1 MKLLLTG
8 FDPFGGEAVNPSWE
22 AVKEVSLPGDV
33 ELMKLQ
39 VPVVFGEAA
48 RTVLEAVRKHRPDAV
63 VCVGQAG
70 GRDKITPE
78 RVAVNVMD
86 ARICDNAGKQPV
98 DCPVVSDGPA
108 AYFSTL
114 PIKKMAAAMEEAG
127 VGAAVSNTAGTF
139 VCNSLMYE
147 LLHFLATEKLGIL
160 AGFIHV
166 PYLPEQTAGMETP
179 QPSMPLG
186 QITRGLAAALRVL
199 TE

>member
-114 PIKKMAAAMEEAG
+114 PIKKMAAAMEEVKALSTMM
-127 VGAAVSNTAGTF
+127 AATICELNRVINSSQKNSKVVLPAAKSRKQMRSMGRGRACPTRANPDSMKTA
-139 VCNSLMYE
+139 
-147 LLHFLATEKLGIL
+147 AT
-160 AGFIHV
+160 
-166 PYLPEQTAGMETP
+166 
-179 QPSMPLG
+179 
-186 QITRGLAAALRVL
+186 
-199 TE
+199 